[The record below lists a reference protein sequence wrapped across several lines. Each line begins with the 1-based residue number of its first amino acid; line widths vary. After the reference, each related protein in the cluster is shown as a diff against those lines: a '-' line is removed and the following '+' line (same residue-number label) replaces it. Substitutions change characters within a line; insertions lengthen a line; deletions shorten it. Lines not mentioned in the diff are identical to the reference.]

1 MKKVLRNVFVL
12 CALPLISLPTIAAD
26 TVWNFDNPYNLNN
39 RIGNYG
45 SSYSTSVGDVSV
57 NVLGWSYDSHENK
70 LVSSSLGVWSGSG
83 MGSLNSKYDQHTID
97 NYGRSDFLLFSFSD
111 AVNVSDIK
119 LGYVER
125 GYDSDV
131 SVAAFDSLGS
141 IDFTSWSSAIDSAI
155 YSTSYNN
162 VANVSPDLSSFGSA
176 AKFWLIGAYNKVF
189 GGDLDRH
196 YDKFKLLALTTS
208 TPKVDV
214 PAPATALLFGAL
226 GLLVLRRRK

>member
-1 MKKVLRNVFVL
+1 MKKVLRNVVLL
-12 CALPLISLPTIAAD
+12 CALPLTALPAIAAD
-26 TVWNFDNPYNLNN
+26 TVWNFDNPYNLKN
-39 RIGNYG
+39 RTGNYG
-45 SSYSTSVGDVSV
+45 SSYSTSIGDVSV
-57 NVLGWSYDSHENK
+57 KVEGYSVFGDYYFPST
-70 LVSSSLGVWSGSG
+70 LGVWSGSG
-83 MGSLNSKYDQHTID
+83 MGSSHWLDEQHTID
-97 NYGRSDFLLFSFSD
+97 NIGTSDFLLFSFSD

-125 GYDSDV
+125 GKDSDV
-131 SVAAFDSLGS
+131 SVAAFDSLDS
-141 IDFTSWSSAIDSAI
+141 INYSNWTSIIDSAI

-176 AKFWLIGAYNKVF
+176 AKYWLIGAYNSVF
-189 GGDLDRH
+189 GGNLSSHNDS
-196 YDKFKLLALTTS
+196 FKLLALTTT